1 VSGFGTRL
9 TSGLRARPPVE
20 TMSPIPRCPACGK
33 RVIDDGHGVHL
44 HGDLYH
50 GRCALYSRRAPRR

>member
-1 VSGFGTRL
+1 MNRFGTRL
-9 TSGLRARPPVE
+9 TTALRPPLPNE
-20 TMSPIPRCPACGK
+20 RLTPIPRCPACGK

-50 GRCALYSRRAPRR
+50 GGCALYSRQPHTR